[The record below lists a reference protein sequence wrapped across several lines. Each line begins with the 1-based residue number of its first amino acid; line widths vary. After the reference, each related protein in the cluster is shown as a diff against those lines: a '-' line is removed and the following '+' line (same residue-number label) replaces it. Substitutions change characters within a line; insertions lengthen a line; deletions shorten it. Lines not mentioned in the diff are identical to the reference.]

1 MFEENGNR
9 NGRSSP
15 MNEHEMTDMSLNG
28 NHSNDI
34 HRDGRCLFYKFEG
47 HCLSRK
53 CCVPDII

>member
-1 MFEENGNR
+1 
-9 NGRSSP
+9 

-28 NHSNDI
+28 NHGNDI

-47 HCLSRK
+47 HCLSHK